1 MRDYLKRLAVPIA
14 AYLVITLVLPAANGA
29 ATHHEFVHHAM
40 WVVLGCAL
48 VVAGDR
54 RVRHARRSFAGGNAP
69 ASESSNHLARSPA
82 RQAMK
87 ALLLIPFVLA
97 VAAPAIAHADQCEL
111 VTDHVATHALRR
123 VRGNP
128 T

>member
-48 VVAGDR
+48 VVALIIVGAVFGTLAEVSLAGVR
-54 RVRHARRSFAGGNAP
+54 RLKNTRT
-69 ASESSNHLARSPA
+69 SS
-82 RQAMK
+82 
-87 ALLLIPFVLA
+87 
-97 VAAPAIAHADQCEL
+97 
-111 VTDHVATHALRR
+111 R
-123 VRGNP
+123 VPPRGQP
-128 T
+128 